1 MMNVSEILCKAGLR
15 ITRQRETV
23 LRLMLENGF
32 PMSHAEING
41 TLDKPLDKVTLYRT
55 LQALTDAG
63 IVHQVQGLDGAWRF
77 CAHDA
82 EAEGCPGGHPHFLCL
97 GCGKMTCLSNQSI
110 PRVEV
115 PEGVKVDGK
124 QLVVYGYCAECG
136 AK

>member
-1 MMNVSEILCKAGLR
+1 MMNVSEILSKAGLR

-41 TLDKPLDKVTLYRT
+41 ALDKPLDKVTLYRT

-63 IVHQVQGLDGAWRF
+63 IVHQVQGQDGAWRF